1 MSKKRA
7 HKLNE
12 EIYSLTVRITGEG
25 IESKILTR
33 QEALDLSINLAK
45 DMILINENANPPV
58 VKLED
63 YNKFLYQQEQKEK
76 ENKKNSKKTETKEIG
91 LSVNIAENDMKT
103 KARKAIEFF
112 NDGDKVRLT
121 LLLKSREKAA
131 PERGEL
137 VMLKFLELVKEHGV
151 AETLPK
157 FENNKWACLIKPK
170 K

>member
-12 EIYSLTVRITGEG
+12 EIYSSTVRITGEG
-25 IESKILTR
+25 IESRILTK
-33 QEALDLSINLAK
+33 QEALDLAINLAK
-45 DMILINENANPPV
+45 DMILINESANPPV
-58 VKLED
+58 VRLED

-91 LSVNIAENDMKT
+91 LSVNIAENDIKT
-103 KARKAIEFF
+103 KARKAVEFF

-121 LLLKSREKAA
+121 LMLKSREKAS

-137 VMLKFLELVKEHGV
+137 VMLKFLDLVKEYGV

-157 FENNKWACLIKPK
+157 FESNKWACLIKPK